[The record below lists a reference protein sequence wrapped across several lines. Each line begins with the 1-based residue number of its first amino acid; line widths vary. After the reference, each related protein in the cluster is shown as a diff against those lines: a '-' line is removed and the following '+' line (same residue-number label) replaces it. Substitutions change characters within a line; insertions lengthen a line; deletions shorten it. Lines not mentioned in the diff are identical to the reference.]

1 MATRRRDT
9 RARSIQIERRVYR
22 TEFRDVP
29 GSKGRQ
35 KWATAVT
42 YNTVDD
48 YGTIWLPGCF
58 DKSLGE
64 RMPTMLYGH
73 DWYSL
78 DHVLGKGVDFRQS
91 PGAPGVDVLLE
102 FDDPEFVPMVRQA
115 MWQVD
120 NKTLQDVSVG
130 FDRWEWLEREK
141 LTPEQL
147 KAGASEAMVEAG
159 MDELSIVV
167 RGAVTGASFRN
178 RRTGSLDIDAV
189 MAIAKRKVAGEI
201 TEEEAQAALDL
212 LAGTDGGAGAGA
224 GGSDDDDTAGG
235 GGDGGAG
242 DESPPPDLDAEIDAA
257 LESIGR
263 SRRT

>member
-1 MATRRRDT
+1 MPAT
-9 RARSIQIERRVYR
+9 AKIERRCYR

-42 YNTVDD
+42 YNQVDD
-48 YGTIWLPGCF
+48 WGTIWLPGVF
-58 DKSLGE
+58 DEALGE

-78 DHVLGKGVDFRQS
+78 EHVLGKGIDFRQT
-91 PGAPGVDVLLE
+91 PDGPPGVDVLLE

-120 NKTLQDVSVG
+120 NKTLRDVSVG
-130 FDRWEWLEREK
+130 FDRKEWRRREE

-147 KAGASEAMVEAG
+147 AGGAEEAMVAAG

-167 RGAVTGASFRN
+167 RGAVPGAAFRAK
-178 RRTGSLDIDAV
+178 RGAKVVDLDAV
-189 MAIAKRKVAGEI
+189 VAIAKRKAAGELSD
-201 TEEEAQAALDL
+201 EEAQAALDL
-212 LAGTDGGAGAGA
+212 LATGEDPPAPP
-224 GGSDDDDTAGG
+224 S
-235 GGDGGAG
+235 GDGDTVDHAQ
-242 DESPPPDLDAEIDAA
+242 LDADADAAIDAA
-257 LESIGR
+257 LGR
-263 SRRT
+263 SARR